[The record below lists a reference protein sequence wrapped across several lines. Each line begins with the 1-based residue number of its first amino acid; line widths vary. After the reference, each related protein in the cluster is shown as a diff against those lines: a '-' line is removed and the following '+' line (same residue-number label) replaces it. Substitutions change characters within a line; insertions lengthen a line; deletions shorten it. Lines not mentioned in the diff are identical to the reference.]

1 MDSKEFESRKH
12 RPVGQD
18 GFLETQLPRS
28 QVSGQVISRLQHF
41 YRSIPIVDFIGVMQ
55 VKIQR
60 KRSQQ
65 AAKEEHQNPGI
76 GYYSR
81 SWSSAHPQRYCRQ
94 LKFLE
99 GFEAKTRSI
108 LPKCGYIGTFEDS
121 FAPMNQPLLSVVIT
135 VYNEEDN
142 IQPLLDATYAAL
154 AGMDYEVILVEDGST
169 DRTVAEVKKYA
180 NTRTKLVI
188 FNRNYGQTTALAAGI
203 DQATGQ
209 YIATM
214 DGDLQNDPS
223 DLPGM
228 LQKAIDEKWDVVAGR
243 RINRKDGFVLRK
255 IPSKIANWIIR
266 NSTNI
271 HLKDYGCTLR
281 VYKAEI
287 AQNMGLYG
295 ELHRFIPVLAKQQG
309 AKMTEVDVKHH
320 PRIHGN
326 SKYGL
331 SRTFKVMADLI
342 LMLFFQ
348 KYFQRPIHLFG
359 GLGLLSFLLGGV
371 INVYLLVLKIMGED
385 IWGRPIL
392 ILGFI
397 LIVGGIQLITTGII
411 AEIIVRTY
419 FESQDK
425 KTYRIKGLYTGE
437 QEVQT
442 SN

>member
-1 MDSKEFESRKH
+1 
-12 RPVGQD
+12 
-18 GFLETQLPRS
+18 
-28 QVSGQVISRLQHF
+28 
-41 YRSIPIVDFIGVMQ
+41 
-55 VKIQR
+55 
-60 KRSQQ
+60 
-65 AAKEEHQNPGI
+65 
-76 GYYSR
+76 
-81 SWSSAHPQRYCRQ
+81 
-94 LKFLE
+94 
-99 GFEAKTRSI
+99 
-108 LPKCGYIGTFEDS
+108 
-121 FAPMNQPLLSVVIT
+121 MNKPLLSVVIT

-142 IQPLLDATYAAL
+142 IQPLLQATYAAL
-154 AGMDYEVILVEDGST
+154 SDMDYEVILVEDGST

-203 DQATGQ
+203 DQATGE

-214 DGDLQNDPS
+214 DGDLQNDPT

-228 LQKAIDEKWDVVAGR
+228 LQKAINEEWDVVAGR
-243 RINRKDGFVLRK
+243 RANRKDGFVLRK

-266 NSTNI
+266 NSTNV

-320 PRIHGN
+320 PRIHGT

-331 SRTFKVMADLI
+331 SRTFKVISDLI

-359 GLGLLSFLLGGV
+359 GLGLLAFLLGGI

-392 ILGFI
+392 ILGFMLI
-397 LIVGGIQLITTGII
+397 LAGIQLITTGII

-425 KTYRIKGLYTGE
+425 KTYRIKSLYTGE

>member
-1 MDSKEFESRKH
+1 
-12 RPVGQD
+12 
-18 GFLETQLPRS
+18 
-28 QVSGQVISRLQHF
+28 
-41 YRSIPIVDFIGVMQ
+41 
-55 VKIQR
+55 
-60 KRSQQ
+60 
-65 AAKEEHQNPGI
+65 
-76 GYYSR
+76 
-81 SWSSAHPQRYCRQ
+81 
-94 LKFLE
+94 
-99 GFEAKTRSI
+99 
-108 LPKCGYIGTFEDS
+108 
-121 FAPMNQPLLSVVIT
+121 MNKPLLSVVIT

-142 IQPLLDATYAAL
+142 IQPLLKATYAAL
-154 AGMDYEVILVEDGST
+154 SGMDYEVILVEDGST

-203 DQATGQ
+203 DQATGE

-214 DGDLQNDPS
+214 DGDLQNDPT

-228 LQKAIDEKWDVVAGR
+228 LQKAIDEEWDVVAGR
-243 RINRKDGFVLRK
+243 RANRKDGFVLRK

-266 NSTNI
+266 NSTNV

-295 ELHRFIPVLAKQQG
+295 ELHRFIPVLAKQEG

-320 PRIHGN
+320 PRIHGT

-331 SRTFKVMADLI
+331 SRTFKVMSDLI

-359 GLGLLSFLLGGV
+359 GLGLLAFLLGGI

-392 ILGFI
+392 ILGFMLI
-397 LIVGGIQLITTGII
+397 LAGIQLITTGII

-425 KTYRIKGLYTGE
+425 KTYRVKALYTGV

>member
-1 MDSKEFESRKH
+1 
-12 RPVGQD
+12 
-18 GFLETQLPRS
+18 
-28 QVSGQVISRLQHF
+28 
-41 YRSIPIVDFIGVMQ
+41 
-55 VKIQR
+55 
-60 KRSQQ
+60 
-65 AAKEEHQNPGI
+65 
-76 GYYSR
+76 
-81 SWSSAHPQRYCRQ
+81 
-94 LKFLE
+94 
-99 GFEAKTRSI
+99 
-108 LPKCGYIGTFEDS
+108 
-121 FAPMNQPLLSVVIT
+121 MNKPLLSVVIT

-142 IQPLLDATYAAL
+142 IQPLLKATYAAL
-154 AGMDYEVILVEDGST
+154 SGMDYEVILVEDGST

-203 DQATGQ
+203 DQATGE

-214 DGDLQNDPS
+214 DGDLQNDPT
-223 DLPGM
+223 DLPSM
-228 LQKAIDEKWDVVAGR
+228 LQKAIDEEWDVVAGR
-243 RINRKDGFVLRK
+243 RANRKDGFVLRK

-266 NSTNI
+266 NSTNV

-295 ELHRFIPVLAKQQG
+295 ELHRFIPVLAKQEG

-320 PRIHGN
+320 PRIHGT

-359 GLGLLSFLLGGV
+359 GLGLIAFLLGGI
-371 INVYLLVLKIMGED
+371 INVYLLVLKILGED

-392 ILGFI
+392 ILGFMLI
-397 LIVGGIQLITTGII
+397 LGGIQLITTGII

-425 KTYRIKGLYTGE
+425 KTYRVKALYTGE

>member
-1 MDSKEFESRKH
+1 
-12 RPVGQD
+12 
-18 GFLETQLPRS
+18 
-28 QVSGQVISRLQHF
+28 
-41 YRSIPIVDFIGVMQ
+41 
-55 VKIQR
+55 
-60 KRSQQ
+60 
-65 AAKEEHQNPGI
+65 
-76 GYYSR
+76 
-81 SWSSAHPQRYCRQ
+81 
-94 LKFLE
+94 
-99 GFEAKTRSI
+99 
-108 LPKCGYIGTFEDS
+108 
-121 FAPMNQPLLSVVIT
+121 MNNPLLSVVIT

-142 IQPLLDATYAAL
+142 IQPLLKATYSAL
-154 AGMDYEVILVEDGST
+154 SGMDYEVILVEDGST

-203 DQATGQ
+203 DQATGE

-214 DGDLQNDPS
+214 DGDLQNDPT
-223 DLPGM
+223 DLPSM
-228 LQKAIDEKWDVVAGR
+228 LQKAIDEEWDVVAGR
-243 RINRKDGFVLRK
+243 RANRKDGFVFRK

-266 NSTNI
+266 NSTNV

-295 ELHRFIPVLAKQQG
+295 ELHRFIPVLAKQEG

-320 PRIHGN
+320 PRIHGT

-359 GLGLLSFLLGGV
+359 GLGLIAFLLGGI
-371 INVYLLVLKIMGED
+371 INVYLLVLKILGED

-392 ILGFI
+392 ILGFMLI
-397 LIVGGIQLITTGII
+397 LGGIQLITTGII

-425 KTYRIKGLYTGE
+425 KTYRVKALYTGE

>member
-1 MDSKEFESRKH
+1 
-12 RPVGQD
+12 
-18 GFLETQLPRS
+18 
-28 QVSGQVISRLQHF
+28 
-41 YRSIPIVDFIGVMQ
+41 
-55 VKIQR
+55 
-60 KRSQQ
+60 
-65 AAKEEHQNPGI
+65 
-76 GYYSR
+76 
-81 SWSSAHPQRYCRQ
+81 
-94 LKFLE
+94 
-99 GFEAKTRSI
+99 
-108 LPKCGYIGTFEDS
+108 
-121 FAPMNQPLLSVVIT
+121 MNQPLLSVVIT
-135 VYNEEDN
+135 VFNEEDN
-142 IQPLLDATYAAL
+142 IQPLLQATYAAL
-154 AGMDYEVILVEDGST
+154 TGIDYEVILVEDGST

-214 DGDLQNDPS
+214 DGDLQNDPT

-228 LQKAIDEKWDVVAGR
+228 LQKAIDEEWDVVAGR
-243 RINRKDGFVLRK
+243 RANRKDGFVLRK

-266 NSTNI
+266 NSTNV

-281 VYKAEI
+281 VYKADI

-320 PRIHGN
+320 PRIHGT

-392 ILGFI
+392 ILGFMLI
-397 LIVGGIQLITTGII
+397 LAGIQLITTGII

-425 KTYRIKGLYTGE
+425 KTYRIKSLYTGE
-437 QEVQT
+437 QEVSQ

>member
-1 MDSKEFESRKH
+1 
-12 RPVGQD
+12 
-18 GFLETQLPRS
+18 
-28 QVSGQVISRLQHF
+28 
-41 YRSIPIVDFIGVMQ
+41 
-55 VKIQR
+55 
-60 KRSQQ
+60 
-65 AAKEEHQNPGI
+65 
-76 GYYSR
+76 
-81 SWSSAHPQRYCRQ
+81 
-94 LKFLE
+94 
-99 GFEAKTRSI
+99 
-108 LPKCGYIGTFEDS
+108 
-121 FAPMNQPLLSVVIT
+121 MNKPLLSVVIT

-142 IQPLLDATYAAL
+142 IQPLLKATYAAL
-154 AGMDYEVILVEDGST
+154 SGMDYEVILVEDWST
-169 DRTVAEVKKYA
+169 ERTGAEVKKYA

-203 DQATGQ
+203 DQATGE

-214 DGDLQNDPS
+214 DGDLQNDPT

-228 LQKAIDEKWDVVAGR
+228 LQKAIDEEWDVVAGR
-243 RINRKDGFVLRK
+243 RANRKDGFVLRK

-266 NSTNI
+266 NSTNV

-295 ELHRFIPVLAKQQG
+295 ELHRFIPVLAKQEG

-320 PRIHGN
+320 PRIHGT

-331 SRTFKVMADLI
+331 SRTFKVMSDLI

-359 GLGLLSFLLGGV
+359 GLGLLAFLLGGI

-392 ILGFI
+392 ILGFMLI
-397 LIVGGIQLITTGII
+397 LAGIQLITTGII

-425 KTYRIKGLYTGE
+425 KTYRVKALYTGV

>member
-1 MDSKEFESRKH
+1 
-12 RPVGQD
+12 
-18 GFLETQLPRS
+18 
-28 QVSGQVISRLQHF
+28 
-41 YRSIPIVDFIGVMQ
+41 
-55 VKIQR
+55 
-60 KRSQQ
+60 
-65 AAKEEHQNPGI
+65 
-76 GYYSR
+76 
-81 SWSSAHPQRYCRQ
+81 
-94 LKFLE
+94 
-99 GFEAKTRSI
+99 
-108 LPKCGYIGTFEDS
+108 
-121 FAPMNQPLLSVVIT
+121 MNQPLLSVVIT

-142 IQPLLDATYAAL
+142 IQPLLQATYAAL
-154 AGMDYEVILVEDGST
+154 AGIDYEIILVEDGST
-169 DRTVAEVKKYA
+169 DRTVTEVKKYA
-180 NTRTKLVI
+180 NFRTKLVI

-203 DQATGQ
+203 DQAIGQ

-214 DGDLQNDPS
+214 DGDLQNDPT
-223 DLPGM
+223 DIPGM
-228 LQKAIDEKWDVVAGR
+228 LQKAIDEEWDVVAGR
-243 RINRKDGFVLRK
+243 RANRQDGFIFRK

-266 NSTNI
+266 NSTNV

-281 VYKAEI
+281 VYKADI

-320 PRIHGN
+320 PRIHGT

-359 GLGLLSFLLGGV
+359 GLGLLAFLLGGI
-371 INVYLLVLKIMGED
+371 INGYLLVLKIMGED

-397 LIVGGIQLITTGII
+397 LILGGIQLITTGII
-411 AEIIVRTY
+411 SEIIVRTY

-425 KTYRIKGLYTGE
+425 KTYRIKSLYTGE
-437 QEVQT
+437 QEVSQ

>member
-1 MDSKEFESRKH
+1 
-12 RPVGQD
+12 
-18 GFLETQLPRS
+18 
-28 QVSGQVISRLQHF
+28 
-41 YRSIPIVDFIGVMQ
+41 
-55 VKIQR
+55 
-60 KRSQQ
+60 
-65 AAKEEHQNPGI
+65 
-76 GYYSR
+76 
-81 SWSSAHPQRYCRQ
+81 
-94 LKFLE
+94 
-99 GFEAKTRSI
+99 
-108 LPKCGYIGTFEDS
+108 
-121 FAPMNQPLLSVVIT
+121 MNQPLLSVVIT

-142 IQPLLDATYAAL
+142 IQPLLQATYTAL
-154 AGMDYEVILVEDGST
+154 SGMEYEVILVEDGST

-214 DGDLQNDPS
+214 DGDLQNDPT
-223 DLPGM
+223 DLPDM
-228 LQKAIDEKWDVVAGR
+228 LQKAIDEEWDVVAGR
-243 RINRKDGFVLRK
+243 RANRKDGFVLRK

-266 NSTNI
+266 NSTNV

-281 VYKAEI
+281 VYKADI

-320 PRIHGN
+320 PRIHGT

-359 GLGLLSFLLGGV
+359 GLGLLSFLLGGM
-371 INVYLLVLKIMGED
+371 INVYLLALKIMGED

-392 ILGFI
+392 ILGFMLI
-397 LIVGGIQLITTGII
+397 LAGIQLITTGII

-425 KTYRIKGLYTGE
+425 KTYRIKSLYTGE
-437 QEVQT
+437 QEVSQ

>member
-1 MDSKEFESRKH
+1 
-12 RPVGQD
+12 
-18 GFLETQLPRS
+18 
-28 QVSGQVISRLQHF
+28 
-41 YRSIPIVDFIGVMQ
+41 
-55 VKIQR
+55 
-60 KRSQQ
+60 
-65 AAKEEHQNPGI
+65 
-76 GYYSR
+76 
-81 SWSSAHPQRYCRQ
+81 
-94 LKFLE
+94 
-99 GFEAKTRSI
+99 
-108 LPKCGYIGTFEDS
+108 
-121 FAPMNQPLLSVVIT
+121 MNKPLLSVVIT

-142 IQPLLDATYAAL
+142 IQPLLQATYAAL
-154 AGMDYEVILVEDGST
+154 SGITYEVILVEDGST

-203 DQATGQ
+203 DQATGE

-214 DGDLQNDPS
+214 DGDLQNDPT

-228 LQKAIDEKWDVVAGR
+228 LQKAIDEEWDVVAGR
-243 RINRKDGFVLRK
+243 RANRKDGFVLRK

-266 NSTNI
+266 NSTNV

-320 PRIHGN
+320 PRIHGT

-359 GLGLLSFLLGGV
+359 GLGLLSFLLGGM

-397 LIVGGIQLITTGII
+397 LILAGIQLITTGII

-425 KTYRIKGLYTGE
+425 KTYRIKSLYTGE
-437 QEVQT
+437 QKVQT

>member
-1 MDSKEFESRKH
+1 
-12 RPVGQD
+12 
-18 GFLETQLPRS
+18 
-28 QVSGQVISRLQHF
+28 
-41 YRSIPIVDFIGVMQ
+41 
-55 VKIQR
+55 
-60 KRSQQ
+60 
-65 AAKEEHQNPGI
+65 
-76 GYYSR
+76 
-81 SWSSAHPQRYCRQ
+81 
-94 LKFLE
+94 
-99 GFEAKTRSI
+99 
-108 LPKCGYIGTFEDS
+108 
-121 FAPMNQPLLSVVIT
+121 MNQPILSVVIT

-142 IQPLLDATYAAL
+142 IQPLLQATYAAL
-154 AGMDYEVILVEDGST
+154 AGIDYEVILVEDGSS

-203 DQATGQ
+203 DQAIGQ

-214 DGDLQNDPS
+214 DGDLQNDPT
-223 DLPGM
+223 DIPGM
-228 LQKAIDEKWDVVAGR
+228 LQKAIDEEWDVVAGR
-243 RINRKDGFVLRK
+243 RANRKDGFILRK

-266 NSTNI
+266 NSTNV

-281 VYKAEI
+281 VYKADI

-320 PRIHGN
+320 PRIHGT

-359 GLGLLSFLLGGV
+359 GLGLLAFLLGGM

-392 ILGFI
+392 ILGFMLI
-397 LIVGGIQLITTGII
+397 LGGIQLITTGII

-437 QEVQT
+437 QEVDP

>member
-1 MDSKEFESRKH
+1 
-12 RPVGQD
+12 
-18 GFLETQLPRS
+18 
-28 QVSGQVISRLQHF
+28 
-41 YRSIPIVDFIGVMQ
+41 
-55 VKIQR
+55 
-60 KRSQQ
+60 
-65 AAKEEHQNPGI
+65 
-76 GYYSR
+76 
-81 SWSSAHPQRYCRQ
+81 
-94 LKFLE
+94 
-99 GFEAKTRSI
+99 
-108 LPKCGYIGTFEDS
+108 
-121 FAPMNQPLLSVVIT
+121 MNKPLLSVVIT

-142 IQPLLDATYAAL
+142 IQPLLKATYAAL
-154 AGMDYEVILVEDGST
+154 SGMDYEVILVEDGST

-203 DQATGQ
+203 DQATGE

-214 DGDLQNDPS
+214 DGDLQNDPT
-223 DLPGM
+223 DLPSM
-228 LQKAIDEKWDVVAGR
+228 LQKAIDEEWDVVAGR
-243 RINRKDGFVLRK
+243 RANRKDGFVFRK

-266 NSTNI
+266 NSTNV

-295 ELHRFIPVLAKQQG
+295 ELHRFIPVLAKQEG

-320 PRIHGN
+320 PRIHGT

-359 GLGLLSFLLGGV
+359 GLGLIAFLLGGI
-371 INVYLLVLKIMGED
+371 INVYLLALKIMGED

-392 ILGFI
+392 ILGFMLI
-397 LIVGGIQLITTGII
+397 LGGIQLITTGII

-425 KTYRIKGLYTGE
+425 KTYRVKALYTGE

>member
-1 MDSKEFESRKH
+1 
-12 RPVGQD
+12 
-18 GFLETQLPRS
+18 
-28 QVSGQVISRLQHF
+28 
-41 YRSIPIVDFIGVMQ
+41 
-55 VKIQR
+55 
-60 KRSQQ
+60 
-65 AAKEEHQNPGI
+65 
-76 GYYSR
+76 
-81 SWSSAHPQRYCRQ
+81 
-94 LKFLE
+94 
-99 GFEAKTRSI
+99 
-108 LPKCGYIGTFEDS
+108 
-121 FAPMNQPLLSVVIT
+121 MNQPLLSVVIT

-142 IQPLLDATYAAL
+142 IQPLLKATYAAL
-154 AGMDYEVILVEDGST
+154 SGMDYEVILVEDGST

-203 DQATGQ
+203 DQATGE

-214 DGDLQNDPS
+214 DGDLQNDPT

-228 LQKAIDEKWDVVAGR
+228 LQKAIDEERDVVAGR
-243 RINRKDGFVLRK
+243 RANRKDGFVLRK

-266 NSTNI
+266 NSTNV

-295 ELHRFIPVLAKQQG
+295 ELHRFIPVLAKQEG

-320 PRIHGN
+320 PRIHGT

-359 GLGLLSFLLGGV
+359 GLGLVAFLLGGI
-371 INVYLLVLKIMGED
+371 INVYLLVLKILGED

-397 LIVGGIQLITTGII
+397 LILGGIQLITTGII
-411 AEIIVRTY
+411 SEIIVRTY

-425 KTYRIKGLYTGE
+425 KTYRVKALYTGE

>member
-1 MDSKEFESRKH
+1 
-12 RPVGQD
+12 
-18 GFLETQLPRS
+18 
-28 QVSGQVISRLQHF
+28 
-41 YRSIPIVDFIGVMQ
+41 
-55 VKIQR
+55 
-60 KRSQQ
+60 
-65 AAKEEHQNPGI
+65 
-76 GYYSR
+76 
-81 SWSSAHPQRYCRQ
+81 
-94 LKFLE
+94 
-99 GFEAKTRSI
+99 
-108 LPKCGYIGTFEDS
+108 
-121 FAPMNQPLLSVVIT
+121 
-135 VYNEEDN
+135 
-142 IQPLLDATYAAL
+142 
-154 AGMDYEVILVEDGST
+154 MDYEVILVEDGST

-214 DGDLQNDPS
+214 DGDLQNDPT
-223 DLPGM
+223 DLPSM
-228 LQKAIDEKWDVVAGR
+228 LQKAIDEEWDVVAGR
-243 RINRKDGFVLRK
+243 RANRKDGFVLRK

-266 NSTNI
+266 NSTNV

-295 ELHRFIPVLAKQQG
+295 ELHRFIPVLAKQEG

-320 PRIHGN
+320 PRIHGT

-359 GLGLLSFLLGGV
+359 GLGLVAFLLGGI
-371 INVYLLVLKIMGED
+371 INVYLLVLKILGED

-397 LIVGGIQLITTGII
+397 LILGGIQLITTGII
-411 AEIIVRTY
+411 SEIIVRTY

-425 KTYRIKGLYTGE
+425 KTYRVKALYTGE

>member
-1 MDSKEFESRKH
+1 
-12 RPVGQD
+12 
-18 GFLETQLPRS
+18 
-28 QVSGQVISRLQHF
+28 
-41 YRSIPIVDFIGVMQ
+41 
-55 VKIQR
+55 
-60 KRSQQ
+60 
-65 AAKEEHQNPGI
+65 
-76 GYYSR
+76 
-81 SWSSAHPQRYCRQ
+81 
-94 LKFLE
+94 
-99 GFEAKTRSI
+99 
-108 LPKCGYIGTFEDS
+108 
-121 FAPMNQPLLSVVIT
+121 MNKPLLSVVIT

-142 IQPLLDATYAAL
+142 IQPLLQATYAAL
-154 AGMDYEVILVEDGST
+154 SGMNYEVILVEDGST

-203 DQATGQ
+203 DQATGE

-214 DGDLQNDPS
+214 DGDLQNDPT

-228 LQKAIDEKWDVVAGR
+228 LQKAIDEEWDVVAGR
-243 RINRKDGFVLRK
+243 RANRKDGFVLRK

-266 NSTNI
+266 NSTNV

-320 PRIHGN
+320 PRIHGT

-359 GLGLLSFLLGGV
+359 GLGLLSFLLGGI

-392 ILGFI
+392 ILGFMLI
-397 LIVGGIQLITTGII
+397 LAGIQLITTGII

-437 QEVQT
+437 QEEQT

>member
-1 MDSKEFESRKH
+1 
-12 RPVGQD
+12 
-18 GFLETQLPRS
+18 
-28 QVSGQVISRLQHF
+28 
-41 YRSIPIVDFIGVMQ
+41 
-55 VKIQR
+55 
-60 KRSQQ
+60 
-65 AAKEEHQNPGI
+65 
-76 GYYSR
+76 
-81 SWSSAHPQRYCRQ
+81 
-94 LKFLE
+94 
-99 GFEAKTRSI
+99 
-108 LPKCGYIGTFEDS
+108 
-121 FAPMNQPLLSVVIT
+121 MNQPLLSVVIT
-135 VYNEEDN
+135 VFNEEDN
-142 IQPLLDATYAAL
+142 IQPLLQATYAAL
-154 AGMDYEVILVEDGST
+154 TGIDYEVILVEDGST

-214 DGDLQNDPS
+214 DGDLQNDPT
-223 DLPGM
+223 DIPGM
-228 LQKAIDEKWDVVAGR
+228 LQKAIDEEWDVVAGR
-243 RINRKDGFVLRK
+243 RANRKDGFVLRK

-266 NSTNI
+266 NSTNV

-281 VYKAEI
+281 VYKADI

-320 PRIHGN
+320 PRIHGT

-359 GLGLLSFLLGGV
+359 GLGLLAFLLGGV

-392 ILGFI
+392 ILGFMLI
-397 LIVGGIQLITTGII
+397 LAGIQLITTGII

-425 KTYRIKGLYTGE
+425 KTYRIKSLYTGE
-437 QEVQT
+437 QEVSQ

>member
-1 MDSKEFESRKH
+1 
-12 RPVGQD
+12 
-18 GFLETQLPRS
+18 
-28 QVSGQVISRLQHF
+28 
-41 YRSIPIVDFIGVMQ
+41 
-55 VKIQR
+55 
-60 KRSQQ
+60 
-65 AAKEEHQNPGI
+65 
-76 GYYSR
+76 
-81 SWSSAHPQRYCRQ
+81 
-94 LKFLE
+94 
-99 GFEAKTRSI
+99 
-108 LPKCGYIGTFEDS
+108 
-121 FAPMNQPLLSVVIT
+121 MNKPLLSVVIT

-142 IQPLLDATYAAL
+142 IQPLLKATYAAL
-154 AGMDYEVILVEDGST
+154 SGMDYEVILVEDGST

-203 DQATGQ
+203 DQATGE

-214 DGDLQNDPS
+214 DGDLQNDPT

-228 LQKAIDEKWDVVAGR
+228 LQKAIDEEWDVVAGR
-243 RINRKDGFVLRK
+243 RANRKDGFVLRK

-266 NSTNI
+266 HSTNV

-295 ELHRFIPVLAKQQG
+295 ELHRFIPVLAKQEG

-320 PRIHGN
+320 PRIHGT

-359 GLGLLSFLLGGV
+359 GLGLLAFLLGGM
-371 INVYLLVLKIMGED
+371 INVYLLVLKILGED

-392 ILGFI
+392 ILGFMLI
-397 LIVGGIQLITTGII
+397 LAGIQLITTGII

-425 KTYRIKGLYTGE
+425 KTYRVKALYTGE

>member
-1 MDSKEFESRKH
+1 
-12 RPVGQD
+12 
-18 GFLETQLPRS
+18 
-28 QVSGQVISRLQHF
+28 
-41 YRSIPIVDFIGVMQ
+41 
-55 VKIQR
+55 
-60 KRSQQ
+60 
-65 AAKEEHQNPGI
+65 
-76 GYYSR
+76 
-81 SWSSAHPQRYCRQ
+81 
-94 LKFLE
+94 
-99 GFEAKTRSI
+99 
-108 LPKCGYIGTFEDS
+108 
-121 FAPMNQPLLSVVIT
+121 MNKPLLSVVIT

-142 IQPLLDATYAAL
+142 IQPLLQATYAAL
-154 AGMDYEVILVEDGST
+154 SGMNYELILVEDGST

-203 DQATGQ
+203 DQATGE

-214 DGDLQNDPS
+214 DGDLQNDPT

-228 LQKAIDEKWDVVAGR
+228 LQKAIDEEWDVVAGR
-243 RINRKDGFVLRK
+243 RANRKDGFVLRK

-266 NSTNI
+266 NSTNV

-320 PRIHGN
+320 PRIHGT

-359 GLGLLSFLLGGV
+359 GLGLLSFLLGGM

-392 ILGFI
+392 ILGFMLI
-397 LIVGGIQLITTGII
+397 LAGIQLITTGII

-425 KTYRIKGLYTGE
+425 KTYRIKSLYTGE